1 MGSGLCLHG
10 GRGRVAEYSTLLLAN
25 GRDRVWG
32 KQRDRVT
39 RQERIVL
46 SEIGRIGPK
55 GGKHRAIGAQ
65 DPEARKQRESGAVRS
80 LKMGERELL
89 SQHISSHTSN
99 TFLLPL
105 SPPVCHAVPT
115 SKSIHRAHVPTQLVL
130 APRALSDHSDS
141 SKNTGKS
148 VHFDTQPHPLVC
160 PVLEPTAK
168 RIVWDI
174 RFRPGKAKMNLAGYP
189 HASDSELNKPAVTP
203 PVTRLRLVSKLHPW
217 VAIAKNPHG
226 VTVGN
231 VLDIIYATLQEP
243 ICEAEWWIVSSKERA
258 RVGRIF
264 ERECARGPGTT
275 GRRSQTD
282 GVRRV
287 DWVGDETTFLGLEK
301 DEDFIRH
308 RIQDPRYRE
317 ETWVVALGANSN
329 INRSAPRIR

>member
-1 MGSGLCLHG
+1 M
-10 GRGRVAEYSTLLLAN
+10 
-25 GRDRVWG
+25 
-32 KQRDRVT
+32 
-39 RQERIVL
+39 
-46 SEIGRIGPK
+46 P
-55 GGKHRAIGAQ
+55 
-65 DPEARKQRESGAVRS
+65 
-80 LKMGERELL
+80 
-89 SQHISSHTSN
+89 
-99 TFLLPL
+99 
-105 SPPVCHAVPT
+105 VPT
-115 SKSIHRAHVPTQLVL
+115 TTKSISRSHVPAQLVL
-130 APRALSDHSDS
+130 PPRALSDTAHSDS

-160 PVLEPTAK
+160 PVLEPTSK

-189 HASDSELNKPAVTP
+189 HASESELNKPAVNP

-217 VAIAKNPHG
+217 VAIAKNPNG

-275 GRRSQTD
+275 GRRSQSD

-301 DEDFIRH
+301 DESFIRH
-308 RIQDPRYRE
+308 RIQEPRYRE
-317 ETWVVALGANSN
+317 ETWVVALGPNSN
-329 INRSAPRIR
+329 VNPSAPRIR